1 MNAARSRPDGAAHQA
16 AASRR
21 LISSRSPSSCT
32 PGSHSSTSS
41 DRSRRSLHCPAS
53 TPPSRSS
60 SSPRTPMSIR
70 PARSSSWPRA
80 TSSTRPGRRSPSSSP
95 AAGSHPHRVRQPETD
110 RQRLDGGIERRDR
123 HLGVHRRADPRSPPP
138 ASSTTGQPPPIGHT
152 STSSKASALS
162 TSTHG
167 GSKTASTSPPP
178 ACQPASTAASTSP
191 PGTSAKKP
199 PPSSSEP
206 PSQRPSKPPKGSSS
220 PTNSA
225 MRSGCCGCCTDRTS
239 NPVNG
244 RGPGGS
250 PSRRT
255 PARDGC
261 SSARSSGAACASA
274 TFPAVKV
281 AEVMIPSR
289 VPPRHAPSSRP
300 GSRGWS
306 CGHGGRRDHAP
317 TPSDPGPCPRSEP
330 VTAERRHWPTVF
342 TGRVAAED
350 SAAEGG
356 LVDFVGPVVD
366 AGCAFVAVPVG
377 QDRVVGDAERAVNLD
392 GRVDGVQHRVGDR
405 ELDGRDLVT
414 GGLGAVAVDHPGGVE
429 GLEAC
434 TADLGVELRGP
445 VLDHLAV
452 GERLAVRRDHRGCW
466 PGRTSCRRSDW
477 RCRASACSGGCARV
491 RGAPG
496 RS

>member
-95 AAGSHPHRVRQPETD
+95 AAGSHPHRVRQPEID

-206 PSQRPSKPPKGSSS
+206 PS
-220 PTNSA
+220 
-225 MRSGCCGCCTDRTS
+225 
-239 NPVNG
+239 
-244 RGPGGS
+244 
-250 PSRRT
+250 
-255 PARDGC
+255 
-261 SSARSSGAACASA
+261 AS
-274 TFPAVKV
+274 V
-281 AEVMIPSR
+281 E
-289 VPPRHAPSSRP
+289 
-300 GSRGWS
+300 
-306 CGHGGRRDHAP
+306 
-317 TPSDPGPCPRSEP
+317 
-330 VTAERRHWPTVF
+330 
-342 TGRVAAED
+342 
-350 SAAEGG
+350 AAEGVELTDEQRDAIG
-356 LVDFVGPVVD
+356 LLWLLYGQDVEPGERPGTWRIAESPNTCPRWVLLGQELGSGLRVGHVPGGQGGGGDDPVSGST
-366 AGCAFVAVPVG
+366 ATCAF
-377 QDRVVGDAERAVNLD
+377 
-392 GRVDGVQHRVGDR
+392 
-405 ELDGRDLVT
+405 
-414 GGLGAVAVDHPGGVE
+414 
-429 GLEAC
+429 
-434 TADLGVELRGP
+434 
-445 VLDHLAV
+445 
-452 GERLAVRRDHRGCW
+452 
-466 PGRTSCRRSDW
+466 
-477 RCRASACSGGCARV
+477 
-491 RGAPG
+491 
-496 RS
+496 